1 MYAEQLVRWNNLAQ
15 TILYRDELLPGDR
28 VQFDMSTRITLSE
41 PTFRFWYQI
50 VKPTLNPDAVRY
62 VDYLLAQP
70 GRRPAPGW
78 GNKNTAS
85 EVYTYNV

>member
-1 MYAEQLVRWNNLAQ
+1 MKR
-15 TILYRDELLPGDR
+15 YRCMRSNSFDGTTSLRPSYTGTNVFPGDR

-62 VDYLLAQP
+62 VDNLLAQP
-70 GRRPAPGW
+70 D
-78 GNKNTAS
+78 
-85 EVYTYNV
+85 